1 MILSIHK
8 NWAWLKNLSML
19 ELNFEEVDGLGIKGG
34 PHVKSY
40 NTLTVFGCK
49 RNIMIQELAK
59 LHDHMCESVI
69 RIVRIWM
76 IFLRNPSG
84 IWKWCW
90 VSPTPEKIINN
101 LVNTNIFYRKVHYR
115 ISPKQF
121 WKSKIVLYSSEN
133 MFLDLFQIRKP
144 KLDL

>member
-1 MILSIHK
+1 MNTQDPKYQQKSKAISSAEPNYLSQFEMRYPVMQLTPLTHIVVK
-8 NWAWLKNLSML
+8 NCLIENRLSR
-19 ELNFEEVDGLGIKGG
+19 NDIYGG
-34 PHVKSY
+34 PRVKLH

-84 IWKWCW
+84 IWK
-90 VSPTPEKIINN
+90 
-101 LVNTNIFYRKVHYR
+101 
-115 ISPKQF
+115 
-121 WKSKIVLYSSEN
+121 
-133 MFLDLFQIRKP
+133 
-144 KLDL
+144 